1 MSAGER
7 NEPRR
12 TMTDAQARWVREHA
26 WTPAM
31 RKTYATTPALYSTC
45 PCQHGPC
52 GHCTAGHHDQC
63 PYTDPSHT
71 QWAATKADTPIGHIT
86 DTSDTVPTLN
96 GTNSWQIWETGTTHD
111 ARCPC
116 ALAGH
121 HDRTPPPQTKT
132 NPTSTENA
140 TQTTIFDFL

>member
-31 RKTYATTPALYSTC
+31 RKTYTTTPALYSTC

-52 GHCTAGHHDQC
+52 GHCT
-63 PYTDPSHT
+63 
-71 QWAATKADTPIGHIT
+71 
-86 DTSDTVPTLN
+86 
-96 GTNSWQIWETGTTHD
+96 
-111 ARCPC
+111 
-116 ALAGH
+116 AGH